1 MYKGQTIA
9 KEREEVMAKITSE
22 RVAGPDDPIYTG
34 RWVLSPMSAPKKS
47 KKENTKD
54 KTKGKPTSKS

>member
-1 MYKGQTIA
+1 M
-9 KEREEVMAKITSE
+9 VKITSG
-22 RVAGPDDPIYTG
+22 RVLGPGDPIYTG

-54 KTKGKPTSKS
+54 NKKGNPTSKS

>member
-1 MYKGQTIA
+1 M
-9 KEREEVMAKITSE
+9 VKITSV

-47 KKENTKD
+47 KKENI
-54 KTKGKPTSKS
+54 KGKKKGRPTSKQ

>member
-1 MYKGQTIA
+1 M
-9 KEREEVMAKITSE
+9 VKITSE

-54 KTKGKPTSKS
+54 KKKGKLTSKS

>member
-1 MYKGQTIA
+1 
-9 KEREEVMAKITSE
+9 MAKIISK

-34 RWVLSPMSAPKKS
+34 RWVLSPMSAPKKL

-54 KTKGKPTSKS
+54 NKKGKPTSKS

>member
-1 MYKGQTIA
+1 
-9 KEREEVMAKITSE
+9 MAKIISK
-22 RVAGPDDPIYTG
+22 RVLGPDDPIYTG

-54 KTKGKPTSKS
+54 KKKVKSTSKS